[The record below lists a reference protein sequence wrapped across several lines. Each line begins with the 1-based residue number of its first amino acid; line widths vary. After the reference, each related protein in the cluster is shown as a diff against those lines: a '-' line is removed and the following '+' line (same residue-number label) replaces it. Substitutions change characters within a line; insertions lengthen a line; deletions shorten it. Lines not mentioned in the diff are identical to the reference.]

1 VTVPWDSPRLS
12 FDGSHPIVQAAFGGH
27 PSYDN
32 HCGDRPRALLHG
44 QSSDWVVCAT
54 GRYAFRANTTPLVD
68 LASTSW
74 ACWPGHFG
82 QATVAQRRNATL
94 PDYDPRRW
102 SSKVIQVAGPQSPLH
117 QAENV
122 SVCAGDPLEPER
134 AFR

>member
-1 VTVPWDSPRLS
+1 
-12 FDGSHPIVQAAFGGH
+12 
-27 PSYDN
+27 
-32 HCGDRPRALLHG
+32 
-44 QSSDWVVCAT
+44 VVCGT
-54 GRYAFRANTTPLVD
+54 GRYAFRASTTPLVD

-82 QATVAQRRNATL
+82 QATVTQRRNATL
-94 PDYDPRRW
+94 PDHDPRRW

-122 SVCAGDPLEPER
+122 SVCAGDPLAPER